1 MAESILLDRLSRGR
15 WTLAHYLVER
25 SPAPMPQIVGLRD
38 NVLETARVAVTFPI
52 PRTIYVVNEAGELQ
66 GMIPGDRLASTI
78 FDLID
83 HSGSKSPP
91 RNPLFKHS
99 LVKQALSITAD
110 SLMIPVPVTITDEKN
125 LAEATRILFSSNLDQ
140 VPVLNEKNQIV
151 GVIRALDIIREWVED
166 TLETELGDETQS
178 IHTTF
183 PLSTTLPRD

>member
-1 MAESILLDRLSRGR
+1 MAETSQLDRLSRGR

-66 GMIPGDRLASTI
+66 GMIPGDRLTATI

-83 HSGSKSPP
+83 NSLSTFSP
-91 RNPLFKHS
+91 RNPLQKHR
-99 LVKQALSITAD
+99 LVKQAVSITAD

-125 LAEATRILFSSNLDQ
+125 LAEAMRILFFSNLDQ
-140 VPVLNEKNQIV
+140 LPVLNEKSQIV
-151 GVIRALDIIREWVED
+151 GVIRAYDIISEWV
-166 TLETELGDETQS
+166 
-178 IHTTF
+178 
-183 PLSTTLPRD
+183 